1 MLFLCFSSQTPIA
14 SFTGHCKY
22 EHIRE
27 LAGALAPET
36 SLRLEI
42 TVPTPETQRQ
52 VLVMAMPPDCM
63 DGDIA
68 GEHEIPQNT
77 DWGTPDL
84 GRLET
89 QQASSLG
96 SASSWWTRESPLVA
110 LVSIP

>member
-1 MLFLCFSSQTPIA
+1 
-14 SFTGHCKY
+14 
-22 EHIRE
+22 
-27 LAGALAPET
+27 
-36 SLRLEI
+36 
-42 TVPTPETQRQ
+42 
-52 VLVMAMPPDCM
+52 MAMPPDCM

-96 SASSWWTRESPLVA
+96 SASS
-110 LVSIP
+110 